1 MWLRLRQI
9 ALVAHK
15 LEPIVEDLE
24 AVFGLEVGH
33 IDPGVGKWGLHNV
46 LMPVGSQFLEIVAP
60 TEEGTPGG
68 RYLERRG
75 GDGGYMVI
83 TQCDTHPPRR
93 ARVEALGIRTV
104 LDRDSDE
111 HKIMQLHP
119 KDSGGSF
126 LEIDWAEGGE
136 DPAGPWPP
144 AGFDWQKTVRT
155 DVISAITAA
164 EIQCDDPGKTAAR
177 WAEIIEQPLSR
188 DGEGRETL
196 QLENATIRFI
206 KATDGRGEGLGGI
219 DVTSVDGDRARAVAR
234 ERGLVDDQG
243 AIMIGGLRYYLSD

>member
-15 LEPIVEDLE
+15 LEPVVEDLE

-60 TEEGTPGG
+60 TKEGTPGG

-104 LDRDSDE
+104 LDRDSDA

-126 LEIDWAEGGE
+126 LEIDWAEGGD

-144 AGFDWQKTVRT
+144 AGFDWQKAVDT

-164 EIQCDDPGKTAAR
+164 EIQGDDPSRTAAR
-177 WAEIIEQPLSR
+177 WSEIIEQPLSR
-188 DGEGRETL
+188 DGKGYETL
-196 QLENATIRFI
+196 QLENATIRFVE
-206 KATDGRGEGLGGI
+206 ATDGRGEGLGGI
-219 DVTSVDGDRARAVAR
+219 GVAAVDRDRALSSAK
-234 ERGLVDDQG
+234 ERGLVDDQDT
-243 AIMIGGLRYYLSD
+243 IMIGGLRFYLND

>member
-9 ALVAHK
+9 ALVAYR
-15 LEPIVEDLE
+15 LEPVAADLE

-93 ARVEALGIRTV
+93 ARIEELGIRTV

-144 AGFDWQKTVRT
+144 AGFDWQKAVRT

-164 EIQCDDPGKTAAR
+164 EIQCDDPAKTAAR
-177 WAEIIEQPLSR
+177 WSEIIETPL
-188 DGEGRETL
+188 GEDEAGNETL
-196 QLENATIRFI
+196 QLENAAIRFVA
-206 KATDGRGEGLGGI
+206 ATDGRGEGLGGI
-219 DVTSVDGDRARAVAR
+219 DVKAVDRNRALAAAQ
-234 ERGLVDDQG
+234 ERGLVDDQST
-243 AIMIGGLRYYLSD
+243 ITIGGLRFYLRD